1 MVKNPR
7 PSTSSV
13 LSARF
18 YPTEEPQCSTHIHGS
33 INTITIHPK
42 QQNDS
47 RYSMADEEKQKREGD
62 LINTNTIAYIKE
74 PLDLVGTSKESVYES
89 LIKEMPKCSLN
100 NDFKIKKG
108 DPRNLKIPWMIA
120 INRKYGLMTFTDRTK
135 EITFKMPYK
144 EQERGELSSEGH
156 DLLSSRLILSEDDYD
171 RGRRKPSDLEEGF
184 YRDTIKLGPEYVTGM
199 DDEGEVTKF
208 LIKNKEEF
216 FTDAGDGIRINT
228 RRDLALYDKE
238 SWNDPR
244 DFAKPV
250 KAISLPQDV
259 SSTSDRRLIELENQV
274 QRLMEAHR
282 APTQHTQVNKI
293 TTSEFVYQREIK
305 EIKKKLKRK
314 FKIMKGYEGDE
325 REQKQNMEDTML
337 ELLEVCRQ
345 KELYCMHN
353 DVDDLIESAFNLKLL
368 SMNLKSKRLDKEKQ
382 EVKNIV
388 EQPTK
393 RRTRIT
399 ESLQN
404 FRIIHKK
411 SSISLNNTSQIS
423 PVNAIAPVL
432 PTEEPEYSLSMGYEH
447 LSTTPEMES
456 NKVIKSSVKNL
467 VLIPCEY
474 EGIFDNTCDVPICE
488 NSSTF
493 DVLKD
498 HYEILSNSNNDDTS
512 SDDDAFE
519 DIEYVEASLPDSEL
533 VSLEE
538 ENDVYQEEKEVDLED
553 IFQIQDVIEKLL
565 SINRLIADIEFL
577 NDNPTPDRVL
587 NTTAHANNSPPEYDS
602 FCFEIDPDQER
613 LTSVVMNNIFNNSKN
628 DPLLE
633 AVDLFLVSDNSIP
646 PGIENI
652 DYDSEGD
659 IHFLEELLS
668 NDSFP
673 LPENKSSNFD
683 HHDDP
688 SFTRPPLEPPDVE
701 IFCEPDSGILTT
713 NVVKG
718 IFEHYVLMPYILP
731 TLPPFDPLYPVY
743 DTLLLFSS
751 ENEDKVFKPGMD
763 MAKIIKKRPK
773 PDKNKHEIV
782 KSIQS
787 RS

>member
-1 MVKNPR
+1 
-7 PSTSSV
+7 
-13 LSARF
+13 
-18 YPTEEPQCSTHIHGS
+18 
-33 INTITIHPK
+33 
-42 QQNDS
+42 
-47 RYSMADEEKQKREGD
+47 
-62 LINTNTIAYIKE
+62 
-74 PLDLVGTSKESVYES
+74 
-89 LIKEMPKCSLN
+89 
-100 NDFKIKKG
+100 
-108 DPRNLKIPWMIA
+108 
-120 INRKYGLMTFTDRTK
+120 
-135 EITFKMPYK
+135 
-144 EQERGELSSEGH
+144 
-156 DLLSSRLILSEDDYD
+156 
-171 RGRRKPSDLEEGF
+171 
-184 YRDTIKLGPEYVTGM
+184 
-199 DDEGEVTKF
+199 
-208 LIKNKEEF
+208 
-216 FTDAGDGIRINT
+216 
-228 RRDLALYDKE
+228 
-238 SWNDPR
+238 
-244 DFAKPV
+244 
-250 KAISLPQDV
+250 
-259 SSTSDRRLIELENQV
+259 
-274 QRLMEAHR
+274 
-282 APTQHTQVNKI
+282 
-293 TTSEFVYQREIK
+293 
-305 EIKKKLKRK
+305 
-314 FKIMKGYEGDE
+314 
-325 REQKQNMEDTML
+325 MEDTML